1 MEQNVTTTD
10 VTKTV
15 TSTST
20 KGIVIGLILIVL
32 MLVTYFANVK
42 VDGPVQ
48 YIGYAVFIGGI
59 IWSIVIYG
67 RQINYNATFGN
78 YFAHGFKVS
87 AVVTVLMIIFLII
100 FVNLFPDFK
109 EQAIAQARIKMH
121 EKNNLT
127 DDQMSQ
133 GLEFTR
139 KFFMVF
145 LIGGTLVGYLLFG
158 AIASLIGAAVTK
170 RQPDV
175 TVNDINQIGR

>member
-1 MEQNVTTTD
+1 MEQNVTSD
-10 VTKTV
+10 STKKI

-20 KGIVIGLILIVL
+20 KGIVIALILIVL
-32 MLVTYFANVK
+32 MLATYFANIK

-59 IWSIVIYG
+59 IWSVNIYG
-67 RQINYNATFGN
+67 KQINYDATFGN

-87 AVVTVLMIIFLII
+87 AVVTVLMIIYLLI

-109 EQAIAQARIKMH
+109 EQAIAQARLKIN

-127 DDQMSQ
+127 EDQISQ
-133 GLEFTR
+133 ALEFTR
-139 KFFMVF
+139 KFFMLF
-145 LIGGTLVGYLLFG
+145 LIGGTLVGYLLVG

-170 RQPDV
+170 RQPGV
-175 TVNDINQIGR
+175 TVTDINQIGR